1 MFRPL
6 LRKKQELPYER
17 CIEILKKERRG
28 VLSVNGDDGYP
39 YGVPINHYYE
49 EEDGCLYFH
58 GGKVGH
64 KIDALK
70 KCDKVSFCVIGEGVK
85 KDWYYL
91 FESVIAFGRISFV
104 EDEKTIE
111 EKVRKLSLCF
121 TDDET
126 YINDEIAKSL
136 KGTLMLKMEIEHI
149 TGKKIKEN

>member
-6 LRKKQELPYER
+6 LRKKQELSKER

-28 VLSVNGDDGYP
+28 VLSVVGDDGYP
-39 YGVPINHYYE
+39 YGMPLNHYYE

-70 KCDKVSFCVIGEGVK
+70 KCDKVSYCVLDEGVK
-85 KDWYYL
+85 EDWYYL
-91 FESVIAFGRISFV
+91 FDSVIAFGRMSFV
-104 EDEKTIE
+104 EDEKIVE
-111 EKVRKLSLCF
+111 EKSRKLSECF
-121 TDDET
+121 TDDQA
-126 YINDEIAKSL
+126 YIDGEIAKSL

-149 TGKKIKEN
+149 SGKHVKEN

>member
-6 LRKKQELPYER
+6 LRKKQELPYEK

-28 VLSVNGDDGYP
+28 VLSVIGDDGYP

-58 GGKVGH
+58 GGKIGH

-70 KCDKVSFCVIGEGVK
+70 KCDKVSFSIIGEGVK
-85 KDWYYL
+85 EDWYYL
-91 FESVIAFGRISFV
+91 FESVIVFGRISFI
-104 EDEKTIE
+104 EDEKTVA
-111 EKVRKLSLCF
+111 EKVKKLSLCF
-121 TDDET
+121 TDDEA
-126 YINDEIAKSL
+126 YIDDEIARSL

-149 TGKKIKEN
+149 TGKKIREN